1 MNKDQEH
8 PSQNQDTPMVINKTD
23 ISEKLRIPQQV
34 YERIVRNSFEPTQQ
48 DMKDIDGALA
58 KEDYETVH
66 RIAHRLKGT
75 YGNLRLTI
83 LSAIAQEMNDISKSN
98 PNKERIVQLLNQF
111 RVNFEQM
118 KKSFE

>member
-8 PSQNQDTPMVINKTD
+8 PSQNQDTPTVINKAE

-34 YERIVRNSFEPTQQ
+34 YERIVRNSFEPTYQ
-48 DMKDIDGALA
+48 DMKEIEGALV

-75 YGNLRLTI
+75 CGNLRLTI
-83 LSAIAQEMNDISKSN
+83 LFAIAQEMNDIAKSN